1 MCEYDNYTVSRDIA
15 NLHERLPETQQ
26 GSLCAASSKHPPPPP
41 LWHATVN
48 EFLLKIG
55 CTCAHAAEKPVPPP
69 QCLLPPYVDD
79 ATFMY
84 LKISLRSH

>member
-1 MCEYDNYTVSRDIA
+1 MCGLKQA
-15 NLHERLPETQQ
+15 
-26 GSLCAASSKHPPPPP
+26 PPPPP